1 MPVVYSD
8 CIHEGFIAKL
18 NALDVR
24 HIVSEDLKVAEILN
38 CKDSPMVQSK
48 QMINLL
54 SR

>member
-8 CIHEGFIAKL
+8 CIHEVFVAKL
-18 NALDVR
+18 NALDFR

-38 CKDSPMVQSK
+38 CKDSTMVQGK
-48 QMINLL
+48 QMIDIF